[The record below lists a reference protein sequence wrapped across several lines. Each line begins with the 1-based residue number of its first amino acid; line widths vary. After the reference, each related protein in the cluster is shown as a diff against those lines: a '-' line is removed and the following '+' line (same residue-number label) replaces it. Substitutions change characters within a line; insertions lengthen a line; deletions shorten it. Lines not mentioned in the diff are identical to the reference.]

1 MNNEI
6 NNIINEIA
14 IEIKGERKSVNE
26 LLNNAVYE
34 RAFSACIRK
43 ALNEAGLN
51 TSYYSDLFNDGVE
64 LIISECIPNYRA
76 NNSDFLA
83 YSLFVVKKRLQ
94 RIIAKKYKLI
104 KIPDGERLKYI
115 KAKKL
120 INMLEISGSN
130 YNEDEIESVLKS
142 NGIKM
147 KNMIR
152 IDSYEKME
160 SLDNYEYESSSLYES
175 ISDEKNEY
183 NDIMKKEISSAL
195 RRLVTK
201 VLTKHERS
209 IVVRYFNEDKPSLTK
224 LSKELGVTPK
234 AISKTL
240 RTSLIKLREAADDY
254 CIEREDIKYFTDK

>member
-6 NNIINEIA
+6 NIINEIA
-14 IEIKGERKSVNE
+14 IEVKGERKSVNE

-51 TSYYSDLFNDGVE
+51 TSYYVDLFNDGVE
-64 LIISECIPNYRA
+64 LLVSECIPNYRA

-209 IVVRYFNEDKPSLTK
+209 IVVRYFNEGKPSLTK

>member
-6 NNIINEIA
+6 NIINEIA

-34 RAFSACIRK
+34 RAFSACVRK

-64 LIISECIPNYRA
+64 LLLSEFIPNYRA

-83 YSLFVVKKRLQ
+83 YSLFIVKKRLQ
-94 RIIAKKYKLI
+94 RVIAKKYRII

-120 INMLEISGSN
+120 INMLEISSSN
-130 YNEDEIESVLKS
+130 YNEDEIKSILES
-142 NGIKM
+142 NGIRIE
-147 KNMIR
+147 NMIK
-152 IDSYEKME
+152 INSYEKME
-160 SLDNYEYESSSLYES
+160 SLDNDEYESSSLHES
-175 ISDEKNEY
+175 ISYEKNEY

-195 RRLVTK
+195 RKLITK
-201 VLTKHERS
+201 VLTKHQRS
-209 IVVRYFNEDKPSLTK
+209 IVIKYYNEDKPSLTK
-224 LSKELGVTPK
+224 LSREFGVTPRE
-234 AISKTL
+234 ISKTL
-240 RTSLIKLREAADDY
+240 RISLIKLREAAKDY
-254 CIEREDIKYFTDK
+254 GIEKEDIKYFTK

>member
-6 NNIINEIA
+6 NIINKIA
-14 IEIKGERKSVNE
+14 IEVKGERKSVNE

-43 ALNEAGLN
+43 ALNEGGLN
-51 TSYYSDLFNDGVE
+51 ASYYGDLFSEGIE
-64 LIISECIPNYRA
+64 LLISECIPNYRA

-83 YSLFVVKKRLQ
+83 YSLFIVKKRLQ
-94 RIIAKKYKLI
+94 RVIAKKYKVI

-175 ISDEKNEY
+175 ISDKKNEY